1 MVLII
6 IRSWL
11 WWWWASPVFPV
22 LSLAMITSFLIIV
35 EMNEMIYIKVTSD
48 RLCLCSAY
56 PSLRYQSRHGSQH
69 SPSLAEI
76 QRIQQN
82 RNTNTVPSTN
92 FATSI
97 INWTLNL
104 CACCIVRLIC
114 DNLQPIALQTS
125 KNLGKLWDHCVPPK
139 NLDITKNISIME
151 MFPV

>member
-22 LSLAMITSFLIIV
+22 LSLVMITSVLIIV

-76 QRIQQN
+76 QQIQQN
-82 RNTNTVPSTN
+82 KDTNIPYLIYDISRRNIFKWKFLFKVGMAPYFS
-92 FATSI
+92 
-97 INWTLNL
+97 NL
-104 CACCIVRLIC
+104 ASRHHCSCRKK
-114 DNLQPIALQTS
+114 S
-125 KNLGKLWDHCVPPK
+125 KVMLKIQK
-139 NLDITKNISIME
+139 
-151 MFPV
+151 